1 MARKLKTYQTSLG
14 FYELAVA
21 APSMKAA
28 IEAWGADP
36 DIFRL
41 GFARQTDDPAIVEAA
56 MASPGSVLRRSA
68 GSNGKF
74 TENARLPEIPPS
86 DRPDDRSNQRKSK
99 PASAKSRDNRQIDE
113 ELEIEKRQRDLESRK
128 AEAEQRRVERKSERI
143 IAAANAAFERAEA
156 RHRKAVTA
164 LEQRRSKL
172 DEELRIENERWEG
185 EQRQHQDSLT
195 SLERKKT

>member
-68 GSNGKF
+68 GSKGKF
-74 TENARLPEIPPS
+74 TGEGAVARNS
-86 DRPDDRSNQRKSK
+86 
-99 PASAKSRDNRQIDE
+99 SR
-113 ELEIEKRQRDLESRK
+113 
-128 AEAEQRRVERKSERI
+128 RR
-143 IAAANAAFERAEA
+143 
-156 RHRKAVTA
+156 
-164 LEQRRSKL
+164 L
-172 DEELRIENERWEG
+172 
-185 EQRQHQDSLT
+185 
-195 SLERKKT
+195 

>member
-41 GFARQTDDPAIVEAA
+41 GFARQTDDPAIVQAA
-56 MASPGSVLRRSA
+56 MASPGNVLRRSA
-68 GSNGKF
+68 GSDGKF
-74 TENARLPEIPPS
+74 TQNARLPEIPP
-86 DRPDDRSNQRKSK
+86 DDGPDSRSKQRKSK
-99 PASAKSRDNRQIDE
+99 PKSSKSKPNRQIDE
-113 ELEIEKRQRDLESRK
+113 KLTIEKRQRDLESRK
-128 AEAEQRRVERKSERI
+128 AEAEQRRAEKKSERI
-143 IAAANAAFERAEA
+143 LAAANAAFERAEA

-172 DEELRIENERWEG
+172 DHDLRIENERWES
-185 EQRQHQDSLT
+185 EQRHHQDSLT
-195 SLERKKT
+195 RMDRKKT